1 MLIFAQNKFVMDS
14 KITGIILSGG
24 KSRRMGR
31 EKGLCKFKGKE
42 LVQYSID
49 VLSPFCETIILVA
62 NDEQYK
68 KFRYE
73 VYADEIKDI
82 GPIGGIYTGL
92 KHSRTESNFILSCD
106 MPMISHQLIEYIL
119 LNRKDKQIV
128 VPDFGGFIE
137 PLCAFYRAN
146 IFAQLK
152 NTIDE
157 QNYKLADFI
166 KTTNFEELKIDKQLG
181 FFHPLLFANIN
192 SERELEELGL

>member
-1 MLIFAQNKFVMDS
+1 MLIFAQNKIVMDN

-24 KSRRMGR
+24 KSSRMGR
-31 EKGLCKFKGKE
+31 EKGLSKFKGKE

-49 VLSPFCETIILVA
+49 VLAPFCETIILVA

-68 KFRYE
+68 KFGYK

-119 LNRKDKQIV
+119 LNREDKQIV
-128 VPDFGGFIE
+128 VPDFGGFFE

-166 KTTNFEELKIDKQLG
+166 KTTDFEELKIDKQLD